1 MASTK
6 PKFGALVIAS
16 ISGVVG
22 GKYLIGGALA
32 LMIDSVVSS
41 VLVADM
47 IPLTVACGVVLC
59 VAAGAF
65 ADGSSWARPI
75 TVITYALVI
84 GLSVPALRAMDPV
97 IVIETVGMSLS
108 VLYLVVRNPIERV
121 DTTEVDD
128 TDSATRFGSTLR

>member
-22 GKYLIGGALA
+22 AKYLIGGALA

-47 IPLTVACGVVLC
+47 ISLTFACGILLC

-65 ADGSSWARPI
+65 ADGSRWARPLTI
-75 TVITYALVI
+75 VAYTLVVALSI
-84 GLSVPALRAMDPV
+84 PALQALDPV
-97 IVIETVGMSLS
+97 IITETLGMGLAF
-108 VLYLVVRNPIERV
+108 LYLVVRNPIERV
-121 DTTEVDD
+121 DTSNPDD
-128 TDSATRFGSTLR
+128 SDSATRYGSTLR

>member
-1 MASTK
+1 MATTK

-41 VLVADM
+41 VLVAEM
-47 IPLTVACGVVLC
+47 VSLTLACGVLLC

-65 ADGSSWARPI
+65 ADGSKWARPVTI
-75 TVITYALVI
+75 ITYTVVV
-84 GLSVPALRAMDPV
+84 GLSIPALQALDPV
-97 IVIETVGMSLS
+97 IITETLGMGLS
-108 VLYLVVRNPIERV
+108 ALYLIVRNPIERV
-121 DTTEVDD
+121 ETTKVDD
-128 TDSATRFGSTLR
+128 SDSATRFGSTLR

>member
-1 MASTK
+1 MGRTK

-32 LMIDSVVSS
+32 LMIDAVVSS

-47 IPLTVACGVVLC
+47 ILLTFACGVTLC

-65 ADGSSWARPI
+65 ADGSTWARPI
-75 TVITYALVI
+75 TLVTYALVI
-84 GLSVPALRAMDPV
+84 ALSVPALRAMDPV
-97 IVIETVGMSLS
+97 IIAETVAMSVS
-108 VLYLVVRNPIERV
+108 FLYLVVRNPIKRV
-121 DTTEVDD
+121 DTTKVEDS
-128 TDSATRFGSTLR
+128 DSATRFGSTLR